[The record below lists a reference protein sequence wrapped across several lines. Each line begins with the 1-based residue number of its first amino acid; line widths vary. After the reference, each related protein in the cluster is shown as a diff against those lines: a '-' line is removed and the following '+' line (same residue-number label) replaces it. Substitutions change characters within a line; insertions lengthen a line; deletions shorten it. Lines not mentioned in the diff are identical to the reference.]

1 MSLTPAPYPSPK
13 MGGELRG
20 GRFILPDEYT
30 RKTPRPRPPRRL
42 MSFGWLLL
50 VFLVKQVGM
59 RARVEHDEDKLLVA
73 LLPDKEPVGLD
84 VALPL
89 ALAVAV
95 EHMGKVFGGQFA
107 VGGED
112 ADGSAQ
118 LLHVIA
124 ATLAKLHLA
133 LEFARELDGPPNTV

>member
-1 MSLTPAPYPSPK
+1 
-13 MGGELRG
+13 
-20 GRFILPDEYT
+20 
-30 RKTPRPRPPRRL
+30 
-42 MSFGWLLL
+42 
-50 VFLVKQVGM
+50 
-59 RARVEHDEDKLLVA
+59 
-73 LLPDKEPVGLD
+73 
-84 VALPL
+84 
-89 ALAVAV
+89 
-95 EHMGKVFGGQFA
+95 MGKVFGGQFA